1 MAGMAP
7 REDRASDRAAA
18 SPARV
23 SSGPAAREMTSVALL
38 ARDSDP
44 CHYMTQ
50 PLVELYGGC
59 VVVLK
64 VSRCGIRTPQGAL
77 LLLGAREIFSTESRW
92 EVGLGPR

>member
-1 MAGMAP
+1 MAP
-7 REDRASDRAAA
+7 REGRASDRAAA
-18 SPARV
+18 SPARG

-44 CHYMTQ
+44 MS
-50 PLVELYGGC
+50 LYDSTFSRTVWRLCG
-59 VVVLK
+59 VLK

-77 LLLGAREIFSTESRW
+77 LLLGARENILDCESRW